1 MHDRATLDDAPLHL
15 FGWDGDPPPPTHTR
29 TSRSTPDP
37 LRVVE
42 SALLFPFV
50 CRCGFLL
57 CVWGV
62 GVTALVFRFGFDSS
76 LALNREPVVY
86 SVGDADAA
94 SSMTL
99 PLVSSLP
106 RFASPRLVDVV
117 ARVTVEREALSTHR
131 QPQRWRL
138 EVGDDVQRWRCC
150 ALLCSAVLCCVLC
163 VFLLGARVIR
173 TQQFLQFSLA
183 HLPPHDASALI
194 DSPII
199 LRVPFCVAHLFF
211 IF

>member
-1 MHDRATLDDAPLHL
+1 MGWGPTPPPHTHAPRAPLL
-15 FGWDGDPPPPTHTR
+15 TPFESSNR
-29 TSRSTPDP
+29 RCCSRSFAAAD
-37 LRVVE
+37 
-42 SALLFPFV
+42 SSCV
-50 CRCGFLL
+50 CG
-57 CVWGV
+57 GV

-86 SVGDADAA
+86 SVGDADVA
-94 SSMTL
+94 SSMAL

-117 ARVTVEREALSTHR
+117 ARVTVERGALSTHR

-138 EVGDDVQRWRCC
+138 EVGDDIQRWRCC
-150 ALLCSAVLCCVLC
+150 AVLCCAVLCCVLC
-163 VFLLGARVIR
+163 AFLLGARVIR